1 MSTDV
6 CVPISELA
14 GAIQQAKETLEKN
27 GLVGGI
33 LGHVGDGN
41 FHVLLMVDP
50 NDKEEVEKA
59 DEINESIVLYALKR
73 GGTCTGEHGVG
84 IGKRKYQEE
93 EHGAALLVMEKNK
106 ESS

>member
-14 GAIQQAKETLEKN
+14 GAIQHAKDTLDKV

-73 GGTCTGEHGVG
+73 GGNVYRRTWRRS
-84 IGKRKYQEE
+84 RKK
-93 EHGAALLVMEKNK
+93 GSIKKKNMGRHY
-106 ESS
+106 S

>member
-14 GAIQQAKETLEKN
+14 GAIQHARETLDKV

-73 GGTCTGEHGVG
+73 GERV
-84 IGKRKYQEE
+84 RENM
-93 EHGAALLVMEKNK
+93 ALESESGSIKKKNMGRHY
-106 ESS
+106 S

>member
-59 DEINESIVLYALKR
+59 DEINENIVLYALKR
-73 GGTCTGEHGVG
+73 GERVQENMASES
-84 IGKRKYQEE
+84 GKGSIRK
-93 EHGAALLVMEKNK
+93 KNMGRHY
-106 ESS
+106 S

>member
-14 GAIQQAKETLEKN
+14 GAIQHARETLDKV

-41 FHVLLMVDP
+41 FHVLLMIDP

-59 DEINESIVLYALKR
+59 DEINENIVLYALKR
-73 GGTCTGEHGVG
+73 GERVQGTWRWNRKAEVSRRRTWGGITRNGED
-84 IGKRKYQEE
+84 
-93 EHGAALLVMEKNK
+93 K

>member
-14 GAIQQAKETLEKN
+14 GAIQHAKDTLDKV

-73 GGTCTGEHGVG
+73 GGTCTGNMALVLENGS
-84 IGKRKYQEE
+84 IRK
-93 EHGAALLVMEKNK
+93 KNMGRHY
-106 ESS
+106 S

>member
-33 LGHVGDGN
+33 LGHVGRRN

-73 GGTCTGEHGVG
+73 GGTCRGTWRWYWKTEVSGRRTWGG
-84 IGKRKYQEE
+84 IIRNG
-93 EHGAALLVMEKNK
+93 KNK